1 MPLFIFGVK
10 YTASRWLSEAD
21 ATSFSKYCP
30 KHSNIIPIKMDWND
44 IRKQFPVLEKYVYL
58 NPAGGSPMSI
68 TAAEAGKRYFD
79 EMVAE
84 GDVPFESWLE
94 QSDQVRFKIAE
105 LIHAAP
111 KNIAFTLNTSS
122 AMNHIAQIFRGKGE
136 VLTMRDEF
144 PSSTVPWIN
153 QGYTVRFVESIDHA
167 YPIGWI
173 EKHITPETKILVSSV
188 VQYCTGFRQDMEAL
202 GDLCRRHNL
211 IFVANA
217 TQAIGVMPIDVVK
230 ANIDCMA
237 FSGLKWTTSGYGAG
251 VVYLSDKILQ
261 NHKLP
266 CAGWQ
271 SVVSPGLMD
280 NETFHLKQEASVLEA
295 GCPHFSSVFALGG
308 AFDLINSIGVEKI
321 HQRVLELNRQLQQKI
336 IDTGLPVISF
346 TDEKH
351 RSGITIIKTRNAK
364 TIKEK
369 LLAKNIFI
377 AARGEGIRV
386 SVSFFNN
393 EQDIETFI
401 AAIIELKAL
410 F

>member
-1 MPLFIFGVK
+1 
-10 YTASRWLSEAD
+10 
-21 ATSFSKYCP
+21 
-30 KHSNIIPIKMDWND
+30 MDWSE

-58 NPAGGSPMSI
+58 NPAGGSPMSLM
-68 TAAEAGKRYFD
+68 AADAGKRYFD

-94 QSDQVRFKIAE
+94 RADETREKVAR
-105 LIHAAP
+105 LIGAAP
-111 KNIAFTLNTSS
+111 RNIAFTLNTSS
-122 AMNHIAQIFRGKGE
+122 AMNHLALMLKGHGE

-153 QGYTVRFVESIDHA
+153 QGCTVRFIGPVKHT
-167 YPIGWI
+167 YPIDWI

-217 TQAIGVMPIDVVK
+217 TQAIGVMPIDVK
-230 ANIDCMA
+230 NENIDCMA

-251 VVYLSDKILQ
+251 VVYISDKILGTC
-261 NHKLP
+261 KLP
-266 CAGWQ
+266 VAGWQ
-271 SVVSPGLMD
+271 SVESPGLME
-280 NETFHLKQEASVLEA
+280 NETFQLKQEASVLEA
-295 GCPHFSSVFALGG
+295 GCTHFPSVFALGG
-308 AFDLINSIGVEKI
+308 ALDLILTIGSDKI
-321 HQRVLELNRQLQQKI
+321 HQRVLELNRLLQQKI
-336 IDTGLPVISF
+336 EGAGLPVISF
-346 TDEKH
+346 KDEKH

-369 LLAKNIFI
+369 LLAQNIFV

-393 EQDIETFI
+393 EHDIETFI
-401 AAIIELKAL
+401 AAIKDIREI